1 MPPENGEST
10 ARPAERITKS
20 LFLGSTACTTYG
32 WYLAHE
38 DAEEPTPAAR
48 LRMAEGQE
56 IGRKAW
62 SLFANGAVVLTADF
76 DEAVEMTALL
86 MRDAQTHAIFE
97 ATFSIDGYAAKA
109 DVLVRDGA
117 GWRLLEVK
125 SSLHDD
131 TKAKPE
137 HIDDLA
143 YTAMVL
149 THAGVTLVS
158 ASLVRLSKDWR
169 LGDSDESLFRT
180 RDCSPEVF
188 KRMGELDVAWSTTS
202 AMTLGAQRPAPRAIY
217 QCREC
222 QYFETTC
229 LGKGV
234 EDSVFDIPRLGE
246 KKFSELAAA
255 GALTIS
261 ALPERFALTA
271 PQLRVVQCA
280 RAGEPVIDGPTIQAL
295 LGQVTWPAFYL
306 DFETVMT
313 ALPLWPRI
321 APYEPVVT
329 QFSIHVCGALGDVP
343 EHREYLADSTRDCRQ
358 ELAEQLLLLLEGN
371 GSIIVYSSFEKTIL
385 NGLAKRFPDLGARL
399 QKCVARL
406 FDLEGV
412 FREGYC
418 HPKFRGRTSIKV
430 TLPVLV
436 PGMSY
441 SGLAI
446 RDGESAIAAFAS
458 MARGECS
465 ETQATEQRA
474 SLLRYCRQD
483 TLAMVE
489 LHGKLAGIV
498 NPN

>member
-1 MPPENGEST
+1 MPTENGEST
-10 ARPAERITKS
+10 ARTAGRINKS
-20 LFLGSTACTTYG
+20 LFLGSAACTTYG

-38 DAEEPTPAAR
+38 VAEEPTPAKR

-62 SLFANGAVVLTADF
+62 SLYPDGVVVRTADF
-76 DEAVEMTALL
+76 DAAIEFTARQ
-86 MRDAQTHAIFE
+86 MRDAQTTAIFE
-97 ATFSIDGYAAKA
+97 ATFSVDGYAAKA
-109 DVLVRDGA
+109 DMLVREGA

-131 TKAKPE
+131 DKVKPE
-137 HIDDLA
+137 HINDLA

-149 THAGVTLVS
+149 THAGVKLVS
-158 ASLVRLSKDWR
+158 AALVRLSRDWR
-169 LGDSDESLFRT
+169 LGDSDVSLFRT
-180 RDCSPEVF
+180 RDCSSEVF
-188 KRMGELDVAWSTTS
+188 KRMKQLDVAWATTP
-202 AMTLGAQRPAPRAIY
+202 AITLGAQRPAPRAIY

-246 KKFSELAAA
+246 KKFAELAAA

-261 ALPERFALTA
+261 ALPERFVLTD
-271 PQLRVVQCA
+271 PQRRVVQCV
-280 RAGEPVIDGPTIQAL
+280 RAGEPVLDRPAIERL
-295 LGQVTWPAFYL
+295 LGQVAWPAFYL

-321 APYEPVVT
+321 APYEQVVT

-343 EHREYLADSTRDCRQ
+343 DHREYLADSTRDCRR
-358 ELAEQLLLLLEGN
+358 ELAEQLLLRLEGK
-371 GSIIVYSSFEKTIL
+371 GSIIVYSSFEKTIIG
-385 NGLAKRFPDLGARL
+385 GLARHFPELAARL
-399 QKCVARL
+399 ENCVARL

-436 PGMSY
+436 PAMNY
-441 SGLAI
+441 SDLAI
-446 RDGESAIAAFAS
+446 GDGETAIAAFAS

-465 ETQATEQRA
+465 EAQSAERRA
-474 SLLRYCRQD
+474 GLLRYCRQD

-489 LHGKLAGIV
+489 LHGKLAGLV
-498 NPN
+498 SPN